1 MFIQI
6 SDEHVISVDEIIGL
20 VKEIP
25 LMKGKRRRNRQWHNQ
40 KIIHVFPDEPI
51 RCYLVTTD
59 LVYGLSMSISG
70 AGRWLLRAAQGIPVS
85 LYTKH

>member
-1 MFIQI
+1 MFIHI

-25 LMKGKRRRNRQWHNQ
+25 LLRGKRRRNRQWHNQ
-40 KIIHVFPDEPI
+40 KIIQVSSQEPI

-59 LVYGLSMSISG
+59 AVYGLAMSISG
-70 AGRWLLRAAQGIPVS
+70 VGRRLVRAAQGIPVS
-85 LYTKH
+85 LYTKR